1 MAGSSLKA
9 ALLVNL
15 TIGIM
20 KMFVGLA
27 TASAAMVSEAY
38 HSFADT
44 FNQILLALGIRR
56 SKQTPDLEHPFG
68 YQKESFF
75 WSFVVAVLIFGVSG
89 LLALNK
95 GIDKL
100 GERPSEH
107 DNDGFI
113 WNIVV
118 LSIAMVL
125 EFYAFNTAYKEAKA
139 YKELTNSDSILES
152 LDEMQDPVLLSLLV
166 EDSLALIGLSVAL
179 VGVTVTYITA
189 NPFYDG
195 LTSIFIGVI
204 LIIGGLL
211 LAKENKTYLIGKSVA
226 DKTKHHIDQI
236 VKNHESVEKLVS
248 RKTMLLGPKDMIL
261 TLDVLFVEGAD
272 EPAEIDKLEAA
283 LVKDIPYLTPAKI
296 FIEAQDH

>member
-15 TIGIM
+15 VIGIM

-56 SKQTPDLEHPFG
+56 SKQSPDLEHPFG

-89 LLALNK
+89 LLALNE
-95 GIDKL
+95 GIHKL
-100 GERPSEH
+100 GEPHSEH

-118 LSIAMVL
+118 LLLAIIL
-125 EFYAFNTAYKEAKA
+125 EGYAFRTAYNEAKE
-139 YKELTNSDSILES
+139 YKELTNSDSIFEA
-152 LDEMQDPVLLSLLV
+152 LDEMQDPVLLSLLT
-166 EDSLALIGLSVAL
+166 EDSLALVGLSVAL
-179 VGVTVTYITA
+179 VGVTVTYLTE

-226 DKTKHHIDQI
+226 NKTKILIDKI
-236 VKNHESVEKLVS
+236 INEHSTVEKLIS

-261 TLDVLFVEGAD
+261 ALDVKFLEDVN
-272 EPAEIDKLEAA
+272 EPEEIDKLEAK
-283 LVKDIPYLTPAKI
+283 LVAEIPHLTPEKI
-296 FIEAQDH
+296 FIEAQD